1 MKFVKTKAWKVFMSR
16 LYGWGASIV
25 ILGALFKIQ
34 HYPYAGVMLV
44 VGMVTEAIVFFFSA
58 FEPLHEEPDWSLVY
72 PELAGIEGAE
82 PRKYDGGSRA
92 ITQNVTISNTLDKLL
107 EDANIGP
114 ELIGNLSK
122 GLQNLSENAAKM
134 ADLSNAAVVTNGYI
148 QNVESASKS
157 VVELSQSYKNAAEY
171 LKHDLSLS
179 QEYGNSLKSAVT
191 SMNNLSET
199 YQKTAQTAKESLDVS
214 SQFNNSIKNVTTYT
228 DQLGES
234 YSKNAA
240 LLTKAVEALEGNATS
255 GQTYSEQLQKTANNL
270 MALNTAYE
278 LQLQAAGNQSASS
291 EKLQKTV
298 GSLVDNL
305 NESLVNTKQYKE
317 EIERLNANI
326 RALNNVY
333 GNMLSAMNFN
343 APR

>member
-1 MKFVKTKAWKVFMSR
+1 MKFVKTKAWRTFMSR
-16 LYGWGASIV
+16 LYGWGASVVIV
-25 ILGALFKIQ
+25 GALFKIQ
-34 HYPYAGVMLV
+34 HYPYAGTLLV
-44 VGMVTEAIVFFFSA
+44 IGMVTEAIVFFFSG

-72 PELAGIEGAE
+72 PELAGLEGTE
-82 PRKYDGGSRA
+82 PRKLEGGRMV
-92 ITQNVTISNTLDKLL
+92 TQNLTISNTLDKLL

-122 GLQNLSENAAKM
+122 GLKNLSDNAAKM

-148 QNVESASKS
+148 QSVENASRS

-191 SMNNLSET
+191 SMNQLSET
-199 YQKTAQTAKESLDVS
+199 YQKTAQTARESLDVS

-240 LLTKAVEALEGNATS
+240 LLTKAVEALEGNTSS
-255 GQTYSEQLQKTANNL
+255 GQVYSEQLKKTANNL

-278 LQLQAAGNQSASS
+278 LQLQASGNQSAAT
-291 EKLQKTV
+291 EKLQSTV

-305 NESLVNTKQYKE
+305 NQSLVNTKQYKE
-317 EIERLNANI
+317 EIEKLNANI
-326 RALNNVY
+326 RALNSVY
-333 GNMLSAMNFN
+333 GNMLSAMNIN
-343 APR
+343 VNR

>member
-1 MKFVKTKAWKVFMSR
+1 MKFVKTKAWRTFMSR
-16 LYGWGASIV
+16 LYGWGASVV
-25 ILGALFKIQ
+25 IIGALFKIQ
-34 HYPYAGVMLV
+34 HYPYAGLLLLI
-44 VGMVTEAIVFFFSA
+44 GMITEAVVFFFSG

-72 PELAGIEGAE
+72 PELAGLEATE
-82 PRKYDGGSRA
+82 PRKFEGVRA
-92 ITQNVTISNTLDKLL
+92 VTQNVTISNTLDKLL

-114 ELIGNLSK
+114 ELIGNLSA
-122 GLQNLSENAAKM
+122 GLKNLSENAAKM

-148 QNVESASKS
+148 QNVENASKS

-191 SMNNLSET
+191 SMNQLSET
-199 YQKTAQTAKESLDVS
+199 YQKTAVTARESLDVS
-214 SQFNNSIKNVTTYT
+214 SQFNNSIKNATTYS

-240 LLTKAVEALEGNATS
+240 LLTKAVEALEGNASS
-255 GQTYSEQLQKTANNL
+255 GQVYSQQLQKTANNL

-278 LQLQAAGNQSASS
+278 LQLQASGNQSAAT
-291 EKLQKTV
+291 EKLQQTV

-305 NESLVNTKQYKE
+305 NLSLVNTKQYKE
-317 EIERLNANI
+317 EIEKLNANI
-326 RALNNVY
+326 RALNSVY

-343 APR
+343 VNR